1 MKKLKVDLSRN
12 PYSIIVGKSCYSN
25 LIQEIKKLGL
35 YKNLLIAAD
44 KNVFHFWEEYIKKPL
59 IDYEN
64 KIEFYILNPGE
75 KSKSYVEL
83 NKIYSFLLNKNFGR
97 DTLII
102 SIGGGVTGDLLGY
115 TASTFMRGVQVI
127 HIPTTLLA
135 AVDSSI
141 GGKTGI
147 NFNNKKNMVGTFYQP
162 NLVMIDTNFV
172 STLPEKELTSGI
184 GEIIK
189 YAFLL
194 NTDFFDYVN
203 ENLEKLYNGNERVIE
218 EVIVRSASIKS
229 VVVSQDEKETGLRK
243 ILNLGHTFAHA
254 IESDLNFRIK
264 HGEAVIAGIICAL
277 YLSNKIGI
285 LKKDMMR
292 DYLSLPLR
300 VKLPHNLKNLSEQNM
315 VNIMH
320 VDKKSRDGK
329 INFVL
334 LSAVG
339 NILIDVQVGEKDIL
353 YSIDRMKKALKY

>member
-1 MKKLKVDLSRN
+1 MKKLKVELSRN
-12 PYSIIVGKSCYSN
+12 PYSIIVGKSCYSKI
-25 LIQEIKKLGL
+25 IQEIKKLGL

-44 KNVFHFWEEYIKKPL
+44 KNVFNFWEEYIKKPL
-59 IDYEN
+59 INYEN
-64 KIEFYILNPGE
+64 KVEFYILNPGE
-75 KSKSYVEL
+75 KSKSYMEL

-115 TASTFMRGVQVI
+115 AASTFMRGVQLI

-162 NLVMIDTNFV
+162 NLVIIDTKFV

-194 NTDFFDYVN
+194 NSDFFDYIN
-203 ENLEKLYNGNERVIE
+203 ENFEKLYNGNERVIE
-218 EVIVRSASIKS
+218 EVIVSSASIKS
-229 VVVSQDEKETGLRK
+229 VVVSQDEKESGLRK

-264 HGEAVIAGIICAL
+264 HGEAVIAGIISAL

-285 LKKDMMR
+285 LKKNKMS
-292 DYLSLPLR
+292 DYLSLLFK
-300 VKLPHNLKNLSEQNM
+300 VKLPRNLANLNEQNM

-320 VDKKSRDGK
+320 LDKKSRDGK